1 MKTPEKCIENKKFI
15 KWVFNQ
21 DDKTELYFQN
31 YFRKFPEKKDE
42 ILKLK
47 DELLQ
52 LQFSSKTAPKGL
64 ENIIYNRIISDIN
77 KVDNRRRFLQGAS
90 GFAKYAAIAIVFF
103 ALGAL
108 FFYQKEDINPQFY
121 SQNLEEPKYG
131 EEAKLIRSNG
141 ENIVLD
147 KKNSIIEY
155 NDQGEVKIND
165 NVLEPVNQQSKGIPE
180 MNQLVISYGKTSELL
195 LPDGTKVYLNA
206 GSRLVYPEFF
216 VDKTR
221 EVFLVGEG
229 YFEVSHDAQ
238 HPFVVQT
245 TDVKIKVLGTKF
257 NVSAYPS
264 DNTIEAVLTEG
275 KVSMYPVNGG
285 FFSGSKELKPSQ
297 LASFDKSTREIHL
310 KTVETDN
317 YTLWK
322 DGLFK
327 FESTDLNRIT
337 KRLERFYNIH
347 FLYADPLDGLI
358 SISGKLRLN
367 EDKDEII
374 NRLAVVA
381 SVKISKKGEN
391 YYQINQ

>member
-1 MKTPEKCIENKKFI
+1 MKKPEKYIENKKFI
-15 KWVFNQ
+15 KWVFNP
-21 DDKTELYFQN
+21 DDKTEFYFQN
-31 YFRKFPEKKDE
+31 YFRKFPETKDE
-42 ILKLK
+42 ILKLR

-52 LQFSSKTAPKGL
+52 LKFSSKTVPKGL
-64 ENIIYNRIISDIN
+64 DNTIHNRILSDIN
-77 KVDNRRRFLQGAS
+77 KVDNRRRFLQRAS
-90 GFAKYAAIAIVFF
+90 GFAKYAATAVVFF
-103 ALGAL
+103 ALGAV
-108 FFYQKEDINPQFY
+108 FFYQKEDVNPHFY

-147 KKNSIIEY
+147 QKNTVIEY
-155 NDQGEVKIND
+155 NEQGEVKIND
-165 NVLEPVNQQSKGIPE
+165 IILEPVNQQSKGIPE

-206 GSRLVYPEFF
+206 GTRLVYPEFF

-229 YFEVSHDAQ
+229 YFEVSHDAE

-245 TDVKIKVLGTKF
+245 TDVKVKVLGTKF
-257 NVSAYPS
+257 NVSAYSS

-275 KVSMYPVNGG
+275 KVSMYPVNAG
-285 FFSGSKELKPSQ
+285 FFSGGKELKPSQ
-297 LASFDKSTREIHL
+297 LASFDKSTREIQL

-337 KRLERFYNIH
+337 KRLERFYNIR

-391 YYQINQ
+391 YYEISQ

>member
-1 MKTPEKCIENKKFI
+1 MKSPEIYIENKKFI
-15 KWVFNQ
+15 KWVFNP
-21 DDKTELYFQN
+21 DKKTEN
-31 YFRKFPEKKDE
+31 YFENYFETFPEKKNE
-42 ILKLK
+42 IIELKE
-47 DELLQ
+47 ELLQ
-52 LQFSSKTAPKGL
+52 LKFSDKPVQKGL
-64 ENIIYNRIISDIN
+64 KNEIYNRILIDLN
-77 KVDNRRRFLQGAS
+77 KLEKKRHFVRKLS
-90 GFAKYAAIAIVFF
+90 GFAKYAAIAIIFF
-103 ALGAL
+103 AFGAL
-108 FFYQKEDINPQFY
+108 LFYKKDVVNPQFY
-121 SQNLEEPKYG
+121 SQNLREPQFG
-131 EEAKLIRSNG
+131 EEALLIRSNG

-147 KKNSIIEY
+147 KKNSVIEY
-155 NDQGEVKIND
+155 TEHGEVRVND
-165 NVLEPVNQQSKGIPE
+165 NLLEPVDKPEKRTPE
-180 MNQLVISYGKTSELL
+180 MNQLVISYGKTSEIL
-195 LPDGTKVYLNA
+195 LPDGTKVFLNA

-216 VDKTR
+216 VDKNR

-229 YFEVSHDAQ
+229 FFEVSHDSK

-264 DNTIEAVLTEG
+264 DNTIKTVLTEG
-275 KVSMYPVNGG
+275 KVSMYTNNAGL
-285 FFSGSKELKPSQ
+285 FSDSRELQPSQ
-297 LASFDKSTREIHL
+297 LASFDKTTREIQL

-327 FESTDLNRIT
+327 YESTDLNRIT
-337 KRLERFYNIH
+337 KKLERFYNIR
-347 FLYADPLDGLI
+347 FLYTDPMDGFI

-391 YYQINQ
+391 YYEISQ